1 MYTLFFLVLTAVCSA
16 VSLIRRRKDLS
27 VRRVVETLLFY
38 LLLVNVGF
46 TGLFAFYGHA
56 FLSDQVAAGIGW
68 PKGSPFQLE
77 IAATNLA
84 FGVLGVLCVFF
95 RDDFWLATGLGYSL
109 FLFGA
114 AFVHI
119 REILAAGNL
128 ALYNAGPVLYVGD
141 IGVPTLILA
150 LLILR
155 GRLKRA
161 P

>member
-161 P
+161 S

>member
-1 MYTLFFLVLTAVCSA
+1 LYTLFFLVLTAVCSA

-161 P
+161 S

>member
-1 MYTLFFLVLTAVCSA
+1 MYTLIFLLLTAVCSV
-16 VSLIRRRKDLS
+16 VSLIRHRKDLS
-27 VRRVVETLLFY
+27 VRRVVETLLLY

-95 RDDFWLATGLGYSL
+95 RDNFWMATGLGYSL
-109 FLFGA
+109 FLYGA
-114 AFVHI
+114 ATVHI
-119 REILAAGNL
+119 REIFQAGNL
-128 ALYNAGPVLYVGD
+128 ALYNAGPTLYIGD
-141 IGVPTLILA
+141 IGIPTVILV
-150 LLILR
+150 LLFLR

-161 P
+161 S

>member
-27 VRRVVETLLFY
+27 ARRVVETLLFY

-95 RDDFWLATGLGYSL
+95 RDNFWLATGLGYSL
-109 FLFGA
+109 FLYGA

-119 REILAAGNL
+119 REILKAGNL
-128 ALYNAGPVLYVGD
+128 ALYNAGPVLYIGD

-161 P
+161 S

>member
-1 MYTLFFLVLTAVCSA
+1 MYALLFLLLTAVCSA
-16 VSLIRRRKDLS
+16 VSLIRHRKDLS
-27 VRRVVETLLFY
+27 SLRIVDTMLFY
-38 LLLVNVGF
+38 LLLLNVGLAGF
-46 TGLFAFYGHA
+46 FAFYGHA

-95 RDDFWLATGLGYSL
+95 RDNFWLATGIGYSV
-109 FLFGA
+109 FLYGA
-114 AFVHI
+114 AVVHI
-119 REILAAGNL
+119 REIVTAGNL
-128 ALYNAGPVLYVGD
+128 ALYNAGPILYIGD

-161 P
+161 S